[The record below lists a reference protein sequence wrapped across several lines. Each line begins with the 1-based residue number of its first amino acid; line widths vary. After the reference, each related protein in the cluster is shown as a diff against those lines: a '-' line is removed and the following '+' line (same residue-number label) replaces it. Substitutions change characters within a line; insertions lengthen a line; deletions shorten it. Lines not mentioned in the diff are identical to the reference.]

1 MGQYYRHLTN
11 EERIVIKTLLQEGN
25 SKQYIANFLDRNI
38 STIKREII
46 RNSGLRGYRPK
57 QAQEKADKRKS
68 IARTQKINREI
79 IAFVEEKIIE
89 KYSPEQIS
97 GIMKK
102 KHDVSLSH
110 ETIYQLI
117 LKDKENGG
125 ELYKHLRINN
135 GKKNRKRY
143 GKKDFRGRIPGRIDI
158 DDRPE
163 IVDKKER
170 IGDWEADL
178 VCGSKHK
185 GFLVTLV
192 DRKSKFTLIGYVE
205 KKTADTVSAEIVR
218 MLSGIRH
225 LVKTIT
231 YDNGREFCKHEEVNL
246 VIGCDS
252 YFAKPYHSWERGL
265 NENTNGLI
273 RQYLPKKTDLR
284 KVDYTHIEFIQE
296 QLNSRPRKTLDFC
309 SPKEIFLEAS

>member
-1 MGQYYRHLTN
+1 MELCYRHLTN

-25 SKQYIANFLDRNI
+25 SKQYIADYLGRNV

-57 QAQEKADKRKS
+57 QAQEKADERKS
-68 IARTQKINREI
+68 IARTQKINAEI
-79 IAFVEEKIIE
+79 LEFVEEKIIE
-89 KYSPEQIS
+89 KYSPEQVS
-97 GIMKK
+97 GILKK
-102 KHDVSLSH
+102 KLKVSLSH

-117 LKDKENGG
+117 LKDKEKGG

-135 GKKNRKRY
+135 GEKNRKRY
-143 GKKDFRGRIPGRIDI
+143 GKKDFRGKIPGRIDI
-158 DDRPE
+158 DERPE

-178 VCGSKHK
+178 VCGSRYR

-192 DRKSKFTLIGYVE
+192 ERKSKFTLIGHVE

-218 MLSGIRH
+218 MLSGVRH

-231 YDNGREFCKHEEVNL
+231 YDNGREFCKHEEVNS

-284 KVDYTHIEFIQE
+284 KVPYNYIEFIQE